1 MACVREMEA
10 LVQVGTVLPRAE
22 RMSVALSIVRSAGD
36 SVGVAQ
42 CIGCSCQVSANR
54 YHLVPGI

>member
-1 MACVREMEA
+1 MACVQAIDA
-10 LVQVGTVLPRAE
+10 LVEVGTVLPRVV
-22 RMSVALSIVRSAGD
+22 RVSVAWSIICSAGD

-42 CIGCSCQVSANR
+42 CIGYSYHMLATR